1 MESQNEENEP
11 NPRPDKLPTIK
22 RWTELIRDV
31 GLIIGI
37 PTLIIIGSKMYGLQ
51 IESLKAQNE
60 VLKSRNEILGE
71 FSYDRALARINS
83 QKKLFDQEREELESE
98 IASLE
103 ISSADKSD
111 AIAVLKRILFTN
123 KERAKQFDKQIQVL
137 RELREIDP
145 MQLEIFI
152 QSLIREKAN
161 ERDN

>member
-98 IASLE
+98 
-103 ISSADKSD
+103 
-111 AIAVLKRILFTN
+111 
-123 KERAKQFDKQIQVL
+123 
-137 RELREIDP
+137 
-145 MQLEIFI
+145 
-152 QSLIREKAN
+152 
-161 ERDN
+161 